1 MGPIS
6 QVLALL
12 GSLPTPVILLVLSAG
27 AFLENVFP
35 PVPADT
41 FVVVGGLL
49 AARGDVPPGWV
60 LVGIWLSNAAG
71 ALAIYL
77 TGFRYG
83 RSFFDVGAG
92 RRLLTPH
99 QLSRISAFYGRWGVA
114 TIFLAR
120 FLPGLRAVVP
130 AFAGVIHLP
139 FWKVAPPLVVAS
151 GIWYGVLLWLGM
163 MAGRSLGPVE
173 AWLER
178 MNVSL
183 LVVALVLG
191 AALVLWW
198 MRTRGARQDA
208 GGDGGAERHG

>member
-12 GSLPTPVILLVLSAG
+12 GTLPTPLIVLILSAG

-49 AARGDVPPGWV
+49 AARGEVPPGWV
-60 LVGIWLSNAAG
+60 LAGIWASNAAG
-71 ALAIYL
+71 ALGIYL
-77 TGFRYG
+77 TGFHYG
-83 RSFFDVGAG
+83 RSFFEMGAG

-99 QLSRISAFYGRWGVA
+99 QLSRISAFYARWGVA

-163 MAGRSLGPVE
+163 LAGRRLGRVE

-178 MNVSL
+178 MNLSL
-183 LVVALVLG
+183 LVAAAVVGVLVAVWWVRSRRDRDGSEG
-191 AALVLWW
+191 APP
-198 MRTRGARQDA
+198 GSQD
-208 GGDGGAERHG
+208 G